1 MKLPRDLTGAQLA
14 KALSQVGYRATRQTG
29 SHVRLTVEVHPQHHI
44 TIPLHDPLKIGT
56 LAAIL
61 ADVAAHLGL
70 SRNELLR
77 SLFG

>member
-14 KALSQVGYRATRQTG
+14 KALSQVGYRVTRQTG
-29 SHVRLTVEVHPQHHI
+29 SHVRLTVEVPRQHHI

-56 LAAIL
+56 LAAVL

-70 SRNELLR
+70 SRDELLR